1 MIIAFNQGQLL
12 EQYFV
17 ESPVTIFIVDKL
29 TLGVIMRNSFVD
41 IYIERLFEAT
51 KTEVFII
58 MESFFYLDYKWCYI
72 DITLS
77 VKRQWSVNFKY
88 MSTDKR
94 GQGFPQ
100 TINRGLRN
108 IQPT

>member
-1 MIIAFNQGQLL
+1 
-12 EQYFV
+12 
-17 ESPVTIFIVDKL
+17 
-29 TLGVIMRNSFVD
+29 
-41 IYIERLFEAT
+41 
-51 KTEVFII
+51 

-88 MSTDKR
+88 MSTDKP

-108 IQPT
+108 IQPTWVHEISFYQSKDLAEKYLCSEPRQSLP